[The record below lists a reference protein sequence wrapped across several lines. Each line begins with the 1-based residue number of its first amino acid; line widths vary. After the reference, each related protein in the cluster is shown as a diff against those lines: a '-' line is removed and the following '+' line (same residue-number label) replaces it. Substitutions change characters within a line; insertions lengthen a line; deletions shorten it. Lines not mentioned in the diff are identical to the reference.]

1 MKKLLVTLLV
11 AGMAASASAQD
22 NMEAFSHL
30 SIGAEVGLHGLG
42 VEVAMPIQRHLV
54 VKAGYNFAPLGDL
67 FKTNIK
73 VDTKDLRDIQNDI
86 HNKTGY
92 QFNNLFN
99 DESTVNAGVGFGLT
113 NYKLMLNYYPF
124 INSNFYLAGGLYYSA
139 SGEQSLITINGNTT
153 DNDWAALKEL
163 NGYLEENGQP
173 KKDIVLPFGDEY
185 VIREKDGHGNMEAD
199 FTIDPLKYY
208 LGLGLGRCI
217 PNGRVGLQFE
227 IGAMIYHNSVL
238 YCQEKEVSL
247 KTVADSFGGDVD
259 EILNYVDKY
268 PIYPQVTLRLSFRL
282 F

>member
-1 MKKLLVTLLV
+1 MLSVNY
-11 AGMAASASAQD
+11 SA
-22 NMEAFSHL
+22 
-30 SIGAEVGLHGLG
+30 IC
-42 VEVAMPIQRHLV
+42 
-54 VKAGYNFAPLGDL
+54 GDL
-67 FKTNIK
+67 
-73 VDTKDLRDIQNDI
+73 
-86 HNKTGY
+86 TGY
-92 QFNNLFN
+92 C
-99 DESTVNAGVGFGLT
+99 DRA
-113 NYKLMLNYYPF
+113 
-124 INSNFYLAGGLYYSA
+124 
-139 SGEQSLITINGNTT
+139 
-153 DNDWAALKEL
+153 
-163 NGYLEENGQP
+163 ENEMIIVSRRP